1 MLFQLFKLFFLVL
14 FIYLTGDNAVRR
26 TSLGTPYTKMNNGWK
41 CGQISA
47 TVSNLQSNL
56 TSSMAPVYLNQINAI
71 CMNIEQRFETLVLE
85 YGYVIKRRKKKAGA
99 IVVVIIT
106 FLEV

>member
-1 MLFQLFKLFFLVL
+1 
-14 FIYLTGDNAVRR
+14 
-26 TSLGTPYTKMNNGWK
+26 
-41 CGQISA
+41 
-47 TVSNLQSNL
+47 
-56 TSSMAPVYLNQINAI
+56 MAPVYLNQINAI

-99 IVVVIIT
+99 IVVVIKT